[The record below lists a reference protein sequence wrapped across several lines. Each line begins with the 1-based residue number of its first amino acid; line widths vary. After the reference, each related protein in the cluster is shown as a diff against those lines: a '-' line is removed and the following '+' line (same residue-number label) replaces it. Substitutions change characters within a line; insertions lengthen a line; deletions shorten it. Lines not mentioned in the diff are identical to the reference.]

1 MELKLKT
8 NTKISYI
15 SEYIKYKFPMY
26 VGKMDSVSFM
36 GLVNSIQLIPDIKN
50 VDFEQ
55 LKNGNKDEIIDK
67 YVNQYMKINFPNVF
81 ETVNK
86 LCVYICNLLKNNKK
100 FNDSIN
106 LLNDIS
112 NQIGFDCFN
121 QIDINLVKTG
131 KYDEMFYTRY
141 LEIRNQIRNQFIS
154 RIKKVIYSMNENVGF
169 SNDTINS
176 LISKIVN
183 DMLSKYDSNK
193 VYDDNLIREKYLNL
207 SNEIKINVKEH
218 IKKVLYNMDLVI
230 GVDTDKVINDLL
242 YMTTISGQI
251 SAIGLIN
258 GKLDNLI
265 CGHANKN
272 RKHGYNDNDIV
283 DYIYN
288 YLNNIADEEITEN
301 QLMDFSK
308 EVKKILMSDR
318 YGYNVSHI
326 LDHQCDLIINQLYEE
341 RYHSYFVG
349 KNDWIEDY
357 SKKKN
362 DKKSIIY
369 KPKKKSIQK
378 IIASILLGSSLVV
391 LSSCG
396 VKKISQHVKDEEAID
411 NAKSLGRIGGYSINY
426 SSKHNEEL
434 SYIYAANDVL
444 SYYNEL
450 IEYGPKYI
458 HLCFYNAYYD
468 GLSLDELNNVI
479 IAVKDFIGDDEKYAE
494 LSNLIGDSNLYI
506 DYIYNSLIMMGCEDV
521 KDDKF
526 INAVNAYKLSYHGN
540 MYGVASDYHLNEED
554 KMNLEILMRLY
565 EKYSRNCQIELG
577 NIMEENENI
586 SKRGIK

>member
-8 NTKISYI
+8 NTKVSYI

-26 VGKMDSVSFM
+26 VGKMNSVSFM
-36 GLVNSIQLIPDIKN
+36 GLVNNIQFISDIKN
-50 VDFEQ
+50 VGFEQ
-55 LKNGNKDEIIDK
+55 LKNGNKDEIIDN
-67 YVNQYMKINFPNVF
+67 YVNQYMKVNFPNVF

-86 LCVYICNLLKNNKK
+86 LCIYICGLLKNNKK
-100 FNDSIN
+100 FNDSIS

-112 NQIGFDCFN
+112 NQIGYDCFN
-121 QIDINLVKTG
+121 QIDISLVKSG

-141 LEIRNQIRNQFIS
+141 LEIINQIKNHFIS
-154 RIKKVIYSMNENVGF
+154 HVNKVICSMNENVGF
-169 SNDTINS
+169 SNDTINV

-183 DMLSKYDSNK
+183 DMLNKYDSNK
-193 VYDDNLIREKYLNL
+193 VYDDNRIREKYLNL

-242 YMTTISGQI
+242 YMTTVSGQM

-272 RKHGYNDNDIV
+272 RKHSYNDSDIV

-308 EVKKILMSDR
+308 EVKKILKSDK

-326 LDHQCDLIINQLYEE
+326 LDHQCDGIINQLYEE
-341 RYHSYFVG
+341 RYHSYFIDR
-349 KNDWIEDY
+349 NDWVEDY

-362 DKKSIIY
+362 NKKSIIY

-378 IIASILLGSSLVV
+378 IIAGILLGSSLLV
-391 LSSCG
+391 LSGCKIKN
-396 VKKISQHVKDEEAID
+396 VKNDRAID
-411 NAKSLGRIGGYSINY
+411 NAKSLGRTGGYSIDY
-426 SSKHNEEL
+426 SSKHDEEL
-434 SYIYAANDVL
+434 SYGFVANDVL
-444 SYYNEL
+444 MYYDHL
-450 IEYGPKYI
+450 VEYGPEYI
-458 HLCFYNAYYD
+458 HLCFYNAYCD
-468 GLSLDELNNVI
+468 GLSLDELNHVI
-479 IAVKDFIGDDEKYAE
+479 GAVKDFIVDDEKYAE
-494 LSNLIGDSNLYI
+494 LNSLMGDSNLYI

-554 KMNLEILMRLY
+554 KMNLEILIRLY

-577 NIMEENENI
+577 NIIEENDNI